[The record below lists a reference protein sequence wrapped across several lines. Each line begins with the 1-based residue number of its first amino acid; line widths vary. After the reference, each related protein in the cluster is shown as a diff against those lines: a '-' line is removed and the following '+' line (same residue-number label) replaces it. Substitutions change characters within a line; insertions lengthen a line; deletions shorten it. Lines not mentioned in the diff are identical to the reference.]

1 MLQYIPGYLTPAS
14 QSKQLNVYVT
24 AFVMCH
30 NGDTMRDPFTNQVLD
45 FNRIK
50 YWFDTFYNLRLAILS
65 APAIP
70 NPAQTLEQ
78 SDAGIRLILKEVVYA
93 EAPVPYFPNKITAD
107 AWIDASVAQ
116 KWPDLSSK
124 TAKSTVLVIGRAKLN
139 GGYADSTGQIRAA
152 TTWLNDES
160 NGWNS
165 WNAFMGEKTVVH
177 EFGHVFGLRHT
188 HPTPF
193 PGQTAFYGNNDGLDD
208 TPPDKQYCIPA
219 LPSGSCQ
226 VIPDPQCPN
235 LLMGYRHDCEA
246 NWNYL
251 SPKQIAVMRRNI
263 ENDKNYGALGTN
275 GYFGSA
281 GYSGLTAT
289 LVNCQKNPQQSPYVV
304 NTNEVWEKAVVL
316 DQDLI
321 VKTGATLTIRCRL
334 NMPQQ
339 GKITVEPGAKL
350 VVDEGTITNACGYVW
365 QGIELWGNSA
375 VAQTLSGGY
384 YPQAHLVLKNDAV
397 IENARN
403 AVTTWKFN
411 DYTKTGGII
420 TASDAI
426 FRNNHR
432 SVEFISYPF
441 AEKSTFKNCTFIID
455 GPLNDGGYC
464 TNMVTAWNVNG
475 TSFQGCTFDCTYTG
489 LYGTAPLPKGI
500 YTHNAN
506 FRVIP
511 LCTAPPGAPFP
522 CPPTQQQ
529 PNYFKGLFYGIH
541 ATNGTSF
548 PYRVDSAHF
557 ENCAY
562 GIYSDRVN
570 NFQVTRSTFKINPF
584 YATGTATGIEN
595 NCGTGFKIEGNR
607 FYSTHTQAQNYLLM
621 GLMNVN
627 TGPALNEVYRN
638 KYENLRIANNSALTN
653 WSWGGGNTDQ
663 GLKYKCNTH
672 TGNRRDLM
680 VVNGTV
686 GQNQGEVTSN
696 GLGGFNFSPAGNTFS
711 VTTDPVGHI
720 ANFGQNLIRYVHHNP
735 ASTPLIVQP
744 TNITLNN
751 VTLQFSN
758 LAFNSGSCPSK
769 LGKQISDSKTEF
781 FSAKSNYDDVRYV
794 YDNLLNG
801 GNTQTTLQQVENS
814 WPAQAWELRNQ
825 LLAKS
830 PFLDMEV
837 LYGVAERTD
846 VLPHALMLEVFMAN
860 PHCAKDRRFL
870 AYLENKPV
878 PMPGWMINLL
888 AGNTARTLKDDL
900 EAAMS
905 QQASVWATA
914 ADEIIHHYLS
924 DEAGYSPDSAL
935 AWVNRKTTYVAK
947 LQKSDLSASN
957 TAYGDALAD
966 IQLIRDSFVKLPDE
980 LSADLN
986 SREDL
991 YTLLAGFGQDYWALD
1006 TAAQLTLL
1014 NFALSGKMA
1023 GHTEAA
1029 NILRFFYGYAID
1041 HTLFAEEP
1049 EPKSIKN
1056 STAGNTHHDAL
1067 LMKVY
1072 PNPGDEFVVFEYIL
1086 PELPLLGNEFWAEIL
1101 DLEGRVLFSESL
1113 NGTRGVKTVDVS
1125 GFKAGAYLYR
1135 LSGKTGTLESG
1146 TLIIK

>member
-1 MLQYIPGYLTPAS
+1 MRMLL
-14 QSKQLNVYVT
+14 
-24 AFVMCH
+24 
-30 NGDTMRDPFTNQVLD
+30 
-45 FNRIK
+45 
-50 YWFDTFYNLRLAILS
+50 
-65 APAIP
+65 
-70 NPAQTLEQ
+70 
-78 SDAGIRLILKEVVYA
+78 
-93 EAPVPYFPNKITAD
+93 
-107 AWIDASVAQ
+107 
-116 KWPDLSSK
+116 
-124 TAKSTVLVIGRAKLN
+124 
-139 GGYADSTGQIRAA
+139 
-152 TTWLNDES
+152 
-160 NGWNS
+160 
-165 WNAFMGEKTVVH
+165 
-177 EFGHVFGLRHT
+177 
-188 HPTPF
+188 
-193 PGQTAFYGNNDGLDD
+193 
-208 TPPDKQYCIPA
+208 
-219 LPSGSCQ
+219 
-226 VIPDPQCPN
+226 
-235 LLMGYRHDCEA
+235 
-246 NWNYL
+246 
-251 SPKQIAVMRRNI
+251 
-263 ENDKNYGALGTN
+263 ENDYRFNFSNNTVNYYPHTM
-275 GYFGSA
+275 
-281 GYSGLTAT
+281 T
-289 LVNCQKNPQQSPYVV
+289 LANCQKNPQQAPYVV
-304 NTNEVWEKAVVL
+304 NTNEVWEKAIVL

-334 NMPQQ
+334 NMPEH

-365 QGIELWGNSA
+365 QGIELYGNSS

-384 YPQAHLVLKNDAV
+384 YPQAHLVLKNGAV

-411 DYTKTGGII
+411 DYAKTGGII

-475 TSFQGCTFDCTYTG
+475 TSFQGCTFEFTYTG

-511 LCTAPPGAPFP
+511 LCTAPPGGIFP
-522 CPPTQQQ
+522 CPPSQQQ
-529 PNYFKGLFYGIH
+529 PNYFKGLYYGIH

-570 NFQVTRSTFKINPF
+570 NFQVTRSTFNINPF
-584 YATGTATGIEN
+584 YVTGTATGMEN

-607 FYSTHTQAQNYLLM
+607 FYSTHAQAQNYLLM

-686 GQNQGEVTSN
+686 GQNQGSVIDLGN
-696 GLGGFNFSPAGNTFS
+696 GNFSFNPAGNTFS
-711 VTTDPVGHI
+711 VTTDPLGHI

-744 TNITLNN
+744 TNIMLNN

-758 LAFNSGSCPSK
+758 EPLNSGSCPSK
-769 LGKQISDSKTEF
+769 LGKQITVSKTEF

-801 GNTQTTLQQVENS
+801 GNTQSTLQQVENS

-830 PFLDMEV
+830 PFLGMEV

-878 PMPGWMINLL
+878 PMPVWMISLL

-905 QQASVWATA
+905 QQAVVWATA

-924 DEAGYSPDSAL
+924 DETDYSPDSAL

-947 LQKSDLSASN
+947 LQKSDLSAAN

-980 LSADLN
+980 LTADLN

-1056 STAGNTHHDAL
+1056 STTGNTHHDAL

-1072 PNPGDEFVVFEYIL
+1072 PNPGNEYVVFEYIL
-1086 PELPLLGNEFWAEIL
+1086 PDLPPLGNEFWAEIL

-1113 NGTRGVKTVDVS
+1113 NGTKGVKTIDVS
-1125 GFKAGAYLYR
+1125 GFKSGAYLYR